1 MPSFSAIDTF
11 REGQWRAFRQF
22 ILAERRDASA
32 REAAIIAEQRRIGK
46 VRLLYAT
53 DPATGELTQK
63 RVGVVIDGS
72 PTCAVAKLMQVYIV
86 LGGNPLDIS
95 MFLYPNDMEC
105 PDKGFAY
112 PLGFTYSMQGGEAD
126 TDANIEK
133 YKPSRIGGTRE
144 TQSEII
150 ASNMAAMRRWT
161 RQEMYQ
167 KRILLE
173 ERIIKMS
180 DLYEQLGKERDAIA
194 GATQAHGMKAVYDTD
209 RFQDGQT
216 VPVLVFL
223 IDSIFRTAEA
233 DGRVP
238 STGEQGGR
246 FGAFP
251 MLMPDT
257 DDEGNNAL

>member
-1 MPSFSAIDTF
+1 MPSFTSIDTF

-22 ILAERRDASA
+22 VLDERRNTGA

-46 VRLLYAT
+46 VRLLYSA
-53 DPATGELTQK
+53 DPTTGELTQE

-72 PTCAVAKLMQVYIV
+72 PTCAVAKLVQAYIA

-95 MFLYPNDMEC
+95 MFLYSHDLEC

-112 PLGFTYSMQGGEAD
+112 PVGMSYSLQGGEAD
-126 TDANIEK
+126 ADANIEK
-133 YKPSRIGGTRE
+133 YKPSRVGGTRE

-150 ASNMAAMRRWT
+150 AANMNLMRRWT
-161 RQEMYQ
+161 TQEMYQ
-167 KRILLE
+167 KRILIE
-173 ERIIKMS
+173 ERIIKLS
-180 DLYEQLGKERDAIA
+180 DLYEQLDKEREAIT
-194 GATQAHGMKAVYDTD
+194 GATLGVGMKAVYDSD

-223 IDSIFRTAEA
+223 IDSIFRQAED

-238 STGEQGGR
+238 SDGEQGTRLGE
-246 FGAFP
+246 FP
-251 MLMPDT
+251 MLMLDGSGE
-257 DDEGNNAL
+257 DNNAL